1 MTTPA
6 TPARTTVPAPSVR
19 EPLIS
24 GLIGGAIGA
33 VMSAGINYL
42 LVGMPDS
49 EGVNA
54 VNHAISGL
62 MTGFLAGFAGLLAYQ
77 RKAAALARKTAAEV
91 PPEQ

>member
-1 MTTPA
+1 MTAPA
-6 TPARTTVPAPSVR
+6 TPARTATPAPSVR

-49 EGVNA
+49 EGLNA

-77 RKAAALARKTAAEV
+77 RKAAALARKASTEAL
-91 PPEQ
+91 PEQ